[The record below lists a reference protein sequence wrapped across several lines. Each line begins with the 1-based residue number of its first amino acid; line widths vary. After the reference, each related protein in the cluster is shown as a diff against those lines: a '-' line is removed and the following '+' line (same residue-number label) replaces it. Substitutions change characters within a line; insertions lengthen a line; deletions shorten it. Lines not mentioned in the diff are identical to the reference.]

1 MSEGGIKAIVTEI
14 TGMENEHDTPF
25 SLFQSVGSSGCTLIY
40 RKCLRAVKLTLKEL
54 SKND

>member
-14 TGMENEHDTPF
+14 TGMENEYDTPF